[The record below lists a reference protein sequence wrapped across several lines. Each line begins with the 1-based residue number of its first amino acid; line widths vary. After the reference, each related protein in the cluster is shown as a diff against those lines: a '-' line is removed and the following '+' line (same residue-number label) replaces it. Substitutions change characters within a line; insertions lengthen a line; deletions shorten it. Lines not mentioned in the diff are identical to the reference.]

1 VMQLQSRRAS
11 NNIRWAGSTTCGEI
25 GALGGRWPA
34 ARWRAGVLACTMV
47 GDFVAKVAGA
57 TVEFERELAAEP

>member
-1 VMQLQSRRAS
+1 
-11 NNIRWAGSTTCGEI
+11 
-25 GALGGRWPA
+25 
-34 ARWRAGVLACTMV
+34 VLACTMV